1 MLTRPNIFNY
11 AKKELSQDAV
21 ICWLLE
27 CCHSDDDKYRKIG
40 IDFVRFIL
48 DNENIK
54 EKDIELE
61 KDSPRSQYKNMDV
74 YANIRVGKT
83 IIPVI
88 FEDKTD
94 TFLHDNQESKYIE
107 KIEKLKTGSLFND
120 NGLCWREKAQ
130 YVFFKTGYVFDWQRE
145 VIENLD
151 KNINAEVKSIYID
164 DILNFISKHKD
175 KDFMLADYYK
185 YLLDRKVSLV
195 NGIEDKCN
203 RYFRK
208 IFGEN
213 RWFQYNHQGWA
224 AKRLGYIEDRNEKNR
239 IYY

>member
-1 MLTRPNIFNY
+1 MR
-11 AKKELSQDAV
+11 
-21 ICWLLE
+21 
-27 CCHSDDDKYRKIG
+27 
-40 IDFVRFIL
+40 
-48 DNENIK
+48 IK
-54 EKDIELE
+54 PIH
-61 KDSPRSQYKNMDV
+61 
-74 YANIRVGKT
+74 
-83 IIPVI
+83 
-88 FEDKTD
+88 
-94 TFLHDNQESKYIE
+94 FLHDNQESKYIE

-175 KDFMLADYYK
+175 KEFMLADYYE
-185 YLLDRKVSLV
+185 YLLDRKASLV

-239 IYY
+239 IYYEVRTGTRSNNGKQSYVIIFHQYRDEKFNYR